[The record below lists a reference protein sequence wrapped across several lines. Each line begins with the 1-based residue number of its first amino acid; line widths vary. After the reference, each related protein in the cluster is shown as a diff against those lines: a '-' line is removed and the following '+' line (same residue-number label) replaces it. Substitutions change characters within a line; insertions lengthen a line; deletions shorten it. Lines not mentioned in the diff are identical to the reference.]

1 MDVRD
6 AATQRDWWFLAPV
19 AEAVLGKIGMEAAE
33 VFHLWRDTVCKS
45 LVLAEP
51 SARGPVESTDESAKE
66 RLDNIGDIEDL
77 PSLHSELSS
86 AFTPEADL
94 GQSSPDVTWTWRPR
108 AQDGGRYLS
117 WLADQI
123 SWEGRIEYLR
133 RAAGIA
139 MVDEEDPGLRCGPDS
154 GQR

>member
-1 MDVRD
+1 MHPGNE
-6 AATQRDWWFLAPV
+6 TGGFSLPV

-33 VFHLWRDTVCKS
+33 VFHLGWDTVDKS
-45 LVLAEP
+45 LVSAEP
-51 SARGPVESTDESAKE
+51 PARGPLESTDESAKE
-66 RLDNIGDIEDL
+66 RRDNVGDFEDL

-86 AFTPEADL
+86 AFTAEADP

-108 AQDGGRYLS
+108 AQNGRRYLS
-117 WLADQI
+117 WMADQI
-123 SWEGRIEYLR
+123 SWEGRLEYLR

-139 MVDEEDPGLRCGPDS
+139 MVDEDDPGLRCGPDS